1 MQIIFI
7 LIGIFFVVKYKK
19 EVLLD
24 KYYFTRGEKM
34 IREEYY
40 SDFLKQLKSLLKDER
55 NWLANLANTASL
67 IYNLVPKLNWV
78 GFYLMD
84 SEDVMIL
91 GPFQG
96 QPACVRIK
104 VGNGVCGTAV
114 AEGKPQL
121 VENVHEFNGHIAC
134 DPASLS
140 ELVIPLEIDGTI
152 IGVLDVDSPAEARFN
167 REDKDYLEKAVKI
180 LIESTDFTPLLERG
194 DN

>member
-1 MQIIFI
+1 
-7 LIGIFFVVKYKK
+7 
-19 EVLLD
+19 
-24 KYYFTRGEKM
+24 M

-40 SDFLKQLKSLLKDER
+40 TDFLKQLKSLLEDER
-55 NWLANLANTASL
+55 DWLANLANTASL

-84 SEDVMIL
+84 TEDEMVL

-114 AEGKPQL
+114 AERKSQL
-121 VENVHEFNGHIAC
+121 VENVHEFTGHIAC
-134 DPASLS
+134 DPASMS
-140 ELVIPLEIDGTI
+140 ELVIPIEVEGTI
-152 IGVLDVDSPAEARFN
+152 IGVLDVDSPATARFN

-180 LIESTDFTPLLERG
+180 LIEETDFTPLIERERR
-194 DN
+194 

>member
-1 MQIIFI
+1 MF
-7 LIGIFFVVKYKK
+7 
-19 EVLLD
+19 
-24 KYYFTRGEKM
+24 RGEKM

-40 SDFLKQLKSLLKDER
+40 SNFLKQLNSLLKDER

-78 GFYLMD
+78 GFYLLD
-84 SEDVMIL
+84 SEKEMIL

-114 AEGKPQL
+114 AEAKTQM
-121 VENVHEFNGHIAC
+121 VKNVHDFNGHISC
-134 DPASLS
+134 DPASMS
-140 ELVIPLEIDGTI
+140 ELVIPIEIDGKI
-152 IGVLDVDSPAEARFN
+152 IGVLDIDSPAEARFN
-167 REDKDYLEKAVKI
+167 REDKDNLEKAVKI
-180 LIESTDFTPLLERG
+180 LIERTDFTPLLERG

>member
-1 MQIIFI
+1 
-7 LIGIFFVVKYKK
+7 
-19 EVLLD
+19 
-24 KYYFTRGEKM
+24 M

-40 SDFLKQLKSLLKDER
+40 PDFLKQLKSLLEDER
-55 NWLANLANTASL
+55 DWLANLANTASL

-84 SEDVMIL
+84 TEEEMVL

-114 AEGKPQL
+114 AERKSQL
-121 VENVHEFNGHIAC
+121 VENVHEFTGHIAC
-134 DPASLS
+134 DPASMS
-140 ELVIPLEIDGTI
+140 ELVIPIEIEGTI
-152 IGVLDVDSPAEARFN
+152 IGVLDVDSPATARFN

-180 LIESTDFTPLLERG
+180 LIEETDFTPLIERERR
-194 DN
+194 

>member
-1 MQIIFI
+1 
-7 LIGIFFVVKYKK
+7 
-19 EVLLD
+19 
-24 KYYFTRGEKM
+24 M

-40 SDFLKQLKSLLKDER
+40 SDFLKQLKSLLEDER
-55 NWLANLANTASL
+55 DWLANLANTASL

-84 SEDVMIL
+84 SEEEMVL

-104 VGNGVCGTAV
+104 VGSGVCGTAV
-114 AEGKPQL
+114 SERKTQL

-134 DPASLS
+134 DPASKS
-140 ELVIPLEIDGTI
+140 ELVIPLEIEGTI
-152 IGVLDVDSPAEARFN
+152 VGVLDLDSPAEARFN
-167 REDKDYLEKAVKI
+167 KEDKDYLEKAVKI
-180 LIESTDFTPLLERG
+180 LIEETDFTPLLKERG

>member
-1 MQIIFI
+1 
-7 LIGIFFVVKYKK
+7 
-19 EVLLD
+19 
-24 KYYFTRGEKM
+24 M

-40 SDFLKQLKSLLKDER
+40 TDFLKQLKSLLEDER
-55 NWLANLANTASL
+55 DWLANLANTASL

-84 SEDVMIL
+84 TEEEMVL

-114 AEGKPQL
+114 AERKSQL
-121 VENVHEFNGHIAC
+121 VENVHEFTGHIAC
-134 DPASLS
+134 DPASMS
-140 ELVIPLEIDGTI
+140 ELVIPIEIEGTI
-152 IGVLDVDSPAEARFN
+152 IGVLDVDSPATARFN

-180 LIESTDFTPLLERG
+180 LIEETDFTPLIERERR
-194 DN
+194 

>member
-1 MQIIFI
+1 
-7 LIGIFFVVKYKK
+7 
-19 EVLLD
+19 
-24 KYYFTRGEKM
+24 M

-40 SDFLKQLKSLLKDER
+40 TDFLKQLKSLLEDER
-55 NWLANLANTASL
+55 DWLANLANTASL

-84 SEDVMIL
+84 TEEEMVL

-114 AEGKPQL
+114 AERKSQL
-121 VENVHEFNGHIAC
+121 VENVHEFTGHIAC
-134 DPASLS
+134 DPASMS
-140 ELVIPLEIDGTI
+140 ELVIPIEIEGKI
-152 IGVLDVDSPAEARFN
+152 IGVLDVDSPATARFN

-180 LIESTDFTPLLERG
+180 LIEETDFTPLIERERR
-194 DN
+194 

>member
-1 MQIIFI
+1 
-7 LIGIFFVVKYKK
+7 
-19 EVLLD
+19 
-24 KYYFTRGEKM
+24 M

-40 SDFLKQLKSLLKDER
+40 TDFLKQLKSLLEDER
-55 NWLANLANTASL
+55 DWLANLANTASL

-84 SEDVMIL
+84 TEEEMVL

-114 AEGKPQL
+114 AERKTQL
-121 VENVHEFNGHIAC
+121 VENVHEFTGHIAC
-134 DPASLS
+134 DPASMS
-140 ELVIPLEIDGTI
+140 ELVIPIEVEGTI
-152 IGVLDVDSPAEARFN
+152 IGVLDVDSPATARFN

-180 LIESTDFTPLLERG
+180 LIEETDFTPLIERERR
-194 DN
+194 

>member
-1 MQIIFI
+1 
-7 LIGIFFVVKYKK
+7 
-19 EVLLD
+19 
-24 KYYFTRGEKM
+24 M

-55 NWLANLANTASL
+55 DWLANLANTASL

-84 SEDVMIL
+84 SEEEMVL

-114 AEGKPQL
+114 AKRKTQL
-121 VENVHEFNGHIAC
+121 VENVHDFDGHIAC
-134 DPASLS
+134 DPASKS
-140 ELVIPLEIDGTI
+140 ELVIPLEIEGTI
-152 IGVLDVDSPAEARFN
+152 IGVLDIDSPAEARFN
-167 REDKDYLEKAVKI
+167 REDQDYLEKAVKI
-180 LIESTDFTPLLERG
+180 LIEETDFTPLLERERR
-194 DN
+194 

>member
-1 MQIIFI
+1 
-7 LIGIFFVVKYKK
+7 
-19 EVLLD
+19 
-24 KYYFTRGEKM
+24 M

-40 SDFLKQLKSLLKDER
+40 SDFLKQLKSLLEDEKD
-55 NWLANLANTASL
+55 WLANLANTASL

-84 SEDVMIL
+84 SEEEMVL

-104 VGNGVCGTAV
+104 VGSGVCGTAV
-114 AEGKPQL
+114 SERKTQL

-134 DPASLS
+134 DPASKS
-140 ELVIPLEIDGTI
+140 ELVIPLEIEGTI
-152 IGVLDVDSPAEARFN
+152 VGVLDLDSPAEARFN
-167 REDKDYLEKAVKI
+167 KEDKDYLEKAVKI
-180 LIESTDFTPLLERG
+180 LIEETDFTPLLKERG